1 MAVYKAKTKIDSS
14 NNMEEVKFPMSVID
28 GLSEAL
34 ASGGG
39 ITEISDQNV
48 RVWDLSTGIYKL
60 TFNGALYLY
69 YRGAT
74 NSANVI
80 IRSSSGETL
89 LLVSVRD
96 ATYKDWIVFG
106 GTSYLALKCGYTG
119 KNDGNYTSRVLS
131 NIPAASVV
139 NNLTSTSTTAPL
151 AANQGNVLKGLI
163 DDLTEIVDNIS
174 TGGTPIATTTT
185 VGGIKAQS
193 GSSSG
198 QSFPVQVNSDG
209 TAFINIP
216 IYTGGTV

>member
-14 NNMEEVKFPMSVID
+14 NNLEDVKFPMSAID

-39 ITEISDQNV
+39 GITELSDQYV
-48 RVWDLSTGIYKL
+48 RVWNLSTGIYKL
-60 TFNGALYLY
+60 TYKGAQYIY
-69 YRGAT
+69 YYGAT
-74 NSANVI
+74 STASVSIKSGSGDVLLFVSQYTTTYKTWIAFSTGRYAFNAGYTS
-80 IRSSSGETL
+80 SSSGSYTN
-89 LLVSVRD
+89 RD
-96 ATYKDWIVFG
+96 LTY
-106 GTSYLALKCGYTG
+106 
-119 KNDGNYTSRVLS
+119 
-131 NIPAASVV
+131 IPQASVV

-151 AANQGNVLKGLI
+151 SAKQGNVLKGLI
-163 DDLTEIVDNIS
+163 DDLTETVDNIS
-174 TGGTPIATTTT
+174 AGDTPIATTTT

-198 QSFPVQVNSDG
+198 QSFPVQVNTDG